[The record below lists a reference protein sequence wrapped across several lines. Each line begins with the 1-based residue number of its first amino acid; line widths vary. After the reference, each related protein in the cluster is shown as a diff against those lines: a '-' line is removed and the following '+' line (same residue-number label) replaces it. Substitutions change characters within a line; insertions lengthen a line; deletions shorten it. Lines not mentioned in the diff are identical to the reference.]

1 MGGTASWA
9 RCVTGTS
16 LPASIRELII
26 CRVAALNGA
35 AYEWV
40 QHAPL
45 ASKAGIGED
54 GMGAIAD
61 VATMATQD
69 PDVVREGR
77 SERGARAAFSQKQ
90 WAVLGYADQMT
101 RQVEVDDEVFAR
113 LQALFTD
120 QEIVEITATVAGYNC
135 VGRFLVALDVGELN
149 ERLIGD
155 LEERSE
161 ST

>member
-1 MGGTASWA
+1 M
-9 RCVTGTS
+9 
-16 LPASIRELII
+16 II

-45 ASKAGIGED
+45 ARGEGGIGED
-54 GMGAIAD
+54 GMEVIAD
-61 VATMATQD
+61 VAKTATED
-69 PDVVREGR
+69 SDVVRESRG
-77 SERGARAAFSQKQ
+77 ERGERTALNQKQ

-101 RQVEVDDEVFAR
+101 RQIEVDDEVFER
-113 LQALFTD
+113 LQALFTE

-135 VGRFLVALDVGELN
+135 VSRFLVALDVGEMN
-149 ERLIGD
+149 GRLVGD
-155 LEERSE
+155 LGERSE